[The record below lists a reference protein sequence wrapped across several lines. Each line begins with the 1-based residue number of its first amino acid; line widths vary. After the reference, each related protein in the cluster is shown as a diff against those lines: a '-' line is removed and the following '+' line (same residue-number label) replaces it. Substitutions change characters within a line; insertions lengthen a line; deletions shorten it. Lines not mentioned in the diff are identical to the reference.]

1 MCGIAGYIKKKSS
14 KNNIK
19 KILDQMNSSQ
29 IHRGPNSTNFYICPE
44 EQAGL
49 VMCRLSIL
57 DLELG
62 VQPMTS
68 KDGRYT
74 IIFNGTILNSP
85 DLREEL
91 EKRQVSRQTL
101 PIRNLVCNIPET
113 EMDRTILVGL
123 TFQRLHVACGPFRS
137 QHFKKLKL

>member
-1 MCGIAGYIKKKSS
+1 
-14 KNNIK
+14 
-19 KILDQMNSSQ
+19 MNLSQ

-68 KDGRYT
+68 RDGRYT
-74 IIFNGTILNSP
+74 IIFNGTFSIPLIFEKNLKKKILNFS
-85 DLREEL
+85 
-91 EKRQVSRQTL
+91 QITL
-101 PIRNLVCNIPET
+101 
-113 EMDRTILVGL
+113 ILKCCYKCL
-123 TFQRLHVACGPFRS
+123 
-137 QHFKKLKL
+137 

>member
-1 MCGIAGYIKKKSS
+1 MCGIAGYLKKRSN

-68 KDGRYT
+68 RDGRYT

-91 EKRQVSRQTL
+91 EK
-101 PIRNLVCNIPET
+101 
-113 EMDRTILVGL
+113 
-123 TFQRLHVACGPFRS
+123 
-137 QHFKKLKL
+137 KKY